1 MGKNKIEIKKIENSN
16 SRQVYFSKRRMG
28 IFKKANELAIL
39 CGIEIAIIVYSPIG
53 KAFTFGSP
61 NIDFVL
67 DKYQKIPVNIDN
79 EKVLKVLKSEKQYNH
94 VLRELEAEKK
104 LSEELKRKETKNDQY
119 KPGEFWWKRDI
130 ENLNLAQ
137 LIMFSG
143 ELKTFKQNIIK
154 AAEEKQAAR
163 NNSSKLMPLK
173 ETETMLQG
181 LINSLLTFNCNV
193 QLI

>member
-1 MGKNKIEIKKIENSN
+1 
-16 SRQVYFSKRRMG
+16 MG
-28 IFKKANELAIL
+28 IFKKASELAIL
-39 CGIEIAIIVYSPIG
+39 CGAEIAIIVYSPAG

-61 NIDFVL
+61 DIDFVL
-67 DKYQKIPVNIDN
+67 DKYQNIPVNIDN
-79 EKVLKVLKSEKQYNH
+79 EKVQKVLKSEKQYNH

-173 ETETMLQG
+173 ETETMLHRPHQ
-181 LINSLLTFNCNV
+181 
-193 QLI
+193 